1 MTSSPKCSVIIPTY
15 NREGL
20 LRHTLESL
28 AGQSLPRDAFEVL
41 VVDDGSG
48 DGTAA
53 VVAGFAGR
61 LDLRYFFQ
69 EDLGYR
75 AAKARNVGIANARGE
90 VCVLIDSGVLAHSG
104 CLSAHLD
111 SHGSAAEPVAVCGYV
126 YCFNLDNEEAERI
139 NKVIRLDDPDGTI
152 AQLKKEEQWL
162 DVRDLFFYSRYGDD
176 FADLP
181 APWLNF
187 WTCNVSARTD
197 QLRDVGMFDEAFV
210 TWGGEDL
217 DLGFR
222 LHRDGARFVLNRD
235 AAAIH
240 CPHDKSFDHNNEQ
253 AESNYH
259 YMSAKYG
266 SPIVDVLLELPHINF
281 FDINDIIVERGLEVR
296 S

>member
-1 MTSSPKCSVIIPTY
+1 MTNAPNCSVIIPTY

-28 AGQSLPRDAFEVL
+28 ARQSLSPDAYEVL
-41 VVDDGSG
+41 VVDDGSS
-48 DGTAA
+48 DGTAG
-53 VVAGFAGR
+53 VAESFAGR
-61 LDLRYFFQ
+61 INLRYFYQ

-75 AAKARNVGIANARGE
+75 AAAARNVGIANAE
-90 VCVLIDSGVLAHSG
+90 APICVLVDSGVLAHSR
-104 CLSAHLD
+104 LLEAHLA
-111 SHGSAAEPVAVCGYV
+111 SHAANQAPVAVCGYV
-126 YCFNLDNEEAERI
+126 YCFNLDNEEAELI
-139 NKVIRLDDPDGTI
+139 NKIIRLDDPDGTI
-152 AQLKKEEQWL
+152 AQLKRDQQWL
-162 DVRDLFFYSRYGDD
+162 DVRDLFFYRRYGDD

-197 QLRDVGMFDEAFV
+197 QLREIGMFDEGFR

-217 DLGFR
+217 DIGYR
-222 LHRDGARFVLNRD
+222 LHRAGARFVLNRN

-240 CPHDKSFDHNNEQ
+240 CPHEKSFDHNNEQ
-253 AESNYH
+253 AESNYR
-259 YMSAKYG
+259 YLAAKYH

-281 FDINDIIVERGLEVR
+281 FEINDIIAERGLEVR